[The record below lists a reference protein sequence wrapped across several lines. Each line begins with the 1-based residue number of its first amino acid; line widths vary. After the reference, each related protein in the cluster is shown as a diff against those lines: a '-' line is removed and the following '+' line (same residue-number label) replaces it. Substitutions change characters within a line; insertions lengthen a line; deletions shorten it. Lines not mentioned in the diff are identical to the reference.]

1 MNVVS
6 LSSEKPYTISVDGT
20 VNGTVNGGEAASAFS
35 VREAVLTPADVG
47 SAVVTVVVEGPN
59 TGNGNG
65 DDECE

>member
-1 MNVVS
+1 MHVAS
-6 LSSEKPYTISVDGT
+6 FSSAKPYTIAVD
-20 VNGTVNGGEAASAFS
+20 GTVNGGEAASAFS

-65 DDECE
+65 DDESK